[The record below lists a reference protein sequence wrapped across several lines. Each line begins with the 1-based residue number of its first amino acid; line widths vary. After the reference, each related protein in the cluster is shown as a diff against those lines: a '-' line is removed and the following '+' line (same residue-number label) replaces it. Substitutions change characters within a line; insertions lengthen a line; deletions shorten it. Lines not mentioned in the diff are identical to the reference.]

1 MTGKVATL
9 TDIIDPDRE
18 ATRLTELYMDWR
30 MRRRLW
36 ENEQEETRRY
46 VFATDTSQ
54 TGNSSLPWKNKTTIP
69 KLCQI
74 RDNLIANYLA
84 TIFPK
89 DKSVEWKANDTDS
102 NSVAKKE
109 AIENYIR
116 WAMDQPLFQSEI
128 EKLLIDYID
137 EGNAFGTVEWID
149 QRVEQA
155 GKTTTGYVGPAPKR
169 INPLDMIMNPIAENF
184 ISSPKFVKSVLS
196 MGEVKE
202 LLQRMSNDEN
212 QDAYL
217 KLYDYMKDLRFK
229 ARTYEGEWQQKDNY
243 FSMDGFT
250 SFREYLQSDSVEI
263 LTFYGDIYD
272 PHNDD
277 FQKNRVIMIVDRHK
291 VIVNKPNPS
300 YFGYAPIFQTVW
312 RKRPDNLWGQG
323 PLHNLVGMQYRIDHV
338 ENMKAD
344 IFDLVTYPVQKIK
357 GMVEDYTW
365 QPGEKIYVSDEGD
378 VELVQPQV
386 QVLQA
391 NMEIQNLERL
401 MEEMAGAPREA
412 MGFRSPGE
420 KTKYEVQSLENAA
433 ARIFQ
438 NKIKQFEEQM
448 LEPLLN
454 AMLELARRN
463 MSQAISISVFD
474 DEFKATSF
482 QDLNSEDITGVG
494 RIKPVAARNFSE
506 QAQLVQNLNALAA
519 SPMWGVVQPHFSSI
533 KLAKMYENM
542 FDMKQLQIITPYINL
557 AEQADA
563 QRMVQVLQEK
573 LAKET
578 MTATGMGEDYDMDG
592 PMDQAQQQLPPEVL
606 QQIMQQGQPQ

>member
-1 MTGKVATL
+1 
-9 TDIIDPDRE
+9 
-18 ATRLTELYMDWR
+18 
-30 MRRRLW
+30 
-36 ENEQEETRRY
+36 
-46 VFATDTSQ
+46 
-54 TGNSSLPWKNKTTIP
+54 
-69 KLCQI
+69 
-74 RDNLIANYLA
+74 
-84 TIFPK
+84 
-89 DKSVEWKANDTDS
+89 
-102 NSVAKKE
+102 
-109 AIENYIR
+109 
-116 WAMDQPLFQSEI
+116 
-128 EKLLIDYID
+128 
-137 EGNAFGTVEWID
+137 
-149 QRVEQA
+149 
-155 GKTTTGYVGPAPKR
+155 
-169 INPLDMIMNPIAENF
+169 
-184 ISSPKFVKSVLS
+184 
-196 MGEVKE
+196 
-202 LLQRMSNDEN
+202 
-212 QDAYL
+212 
-217 KLYDYMKDLRFK
+217 
-229 ARTYEGEWQQKDNY
+229 
-243 FSMDGFT
+243 
-250 SFREYLQSDSVEI
+250 
-263 LTFYGDIYD
+263 
-272 PHNDD
+272 
-277 FQKNRVIMIVDRHK
+277 
-291 VIVNKPNPS
+291 
-300 YFGYAPIFQTVW
+300 
-312 RKRPDNLWGQG
+312 
-323 PLHNLVGMQYRIDHV
+323 
-338 ENMKAD
+338 MKAD

>member
-149 QRVEQA
+149 QRVEQG
-155 GKTTTGYVGPAPKR
+155 GKITTGYVGPAPKR

-212 QDAYL
+212 QDAYI